1 MMKIKRFEDV
11 EAWQVARELC
21 RAVYE
26 VISKGEFARNFALR
40 DQIDRSS
47 GSVMDNISEGFDS
60 GTDPEFVRFLQYA
73 QRSSSEVKSQLYRA
87 IDRQFITQDEFNDI
101 HELADKAYRKTGAL
115 IKYLKSCR
123 K

>member
-1 MMKIKRFEDV
+1 MKIEKFEDV
-11 EAWQVARELC
+11 EAWQIARELC
-21 RAVYE
+21 QEVYK
-26 VISKGEFARNFALR
+26 VISTGEFLRSFALR

-60 GTDPEFVRFLQYA
+60 GTDPEFIRFLGYA

-87 IDRQFITQDEFNDI
+87 LDRQFITQEQFNAI
-101 HELADKAYRKTGAL
+101 HELADKAYRKIGAL
-115 IKYLKSCR
+115 IKYLKNCR

>member
-1 MMKIKRFEDV
+1 MKIEKFEDV

-21 RAVYE
+21 QDVYK
-26 VISKGEFARNFALR
+26 VTSAGEFSRSFALR

-47 GSVMDNISEGFDS
+47 GSIMDNISEGFDS
-60 GTDPEFVRFLQYA
+60 GTDPEFIRFLGYA

-87 IDRQFITQDEFNDI
+87 LDRHLITQEEFDQL
-101 HELADKAYRKTGAL
+101 HELADKAYRKIGAL

>member
-1 MMKIKRFEDV
+1 MKIEKFEDV

-21 RAVYE
+21 QEVYI
-26 VISKGEFARNFALR
+26 VISAGEFSRSFALR

-60 GTDPEFVRFLQYA
+60 GTDPEFIRFLGYA

-87 IDRQFITQDEFNDI
+87 LDRQFITQEEFNQL
-101 HELADKAYRKTGAL
+101 HELADKAYRKIGAL

>member
-1 MMKIKRFEDV
+1 MKINRFEDV
-11 EAWQVARELC
+11 EAWQVARTLC
-21 RAVYE
+21 GAVYE
-26 VISKGEFARNFALR
+26 VINKGDFTKSFALR

-47 GSVMDNISEGFDS
+47 GSVMDNIAEGFDS
-60 GTDPEFVRFLQYA
+60 GTDPEFIRFLSYA

-87 IDRQFITQDEFNDI
+87 LDRKFINQDEFDSI
-101 HELADKAYRKTGAL
+101 HELADKTHRKTGAL

>member
-1 MMKIKRFEDV
+1 MKIERFEDI

-21 RAVYE
+21 RAVYG
-26 VISKGEFARNFALR
+26 VISKGELGKSFALK

-47 GSVMDNISEGFDS
+47 GSVMDNISEGFDC
-60 GTDPEFVRFLQYA
+60 GTDPEFIRFLQYA
-73 QRSSSEVKSQLYRA
+73 QRSCSEVKSQLYRA
-87 IDRQFITQDEFNDI
+87 LDRKFIDQDEFDSI
-101 HELADKAYRKTGAL
+101 HELADKACRKIGAL